1 MLGCPGFARSRK
13 LRGAVESQTWAGVNA
28 VLAVTE
34 KVMPTV
40 AFSPRTF
47 LIGMDLAVRKAG
59 GH

>member
-1 MLGCPGFARSRK
+1 MGCPGFARSTK
-13 LRGAVESQTWAGVNA
+13 LRGAVESQTWAGVNPA
-28 VLAVTE
+28 LAVME
-34 KVMPTV
+34 KVIPTV